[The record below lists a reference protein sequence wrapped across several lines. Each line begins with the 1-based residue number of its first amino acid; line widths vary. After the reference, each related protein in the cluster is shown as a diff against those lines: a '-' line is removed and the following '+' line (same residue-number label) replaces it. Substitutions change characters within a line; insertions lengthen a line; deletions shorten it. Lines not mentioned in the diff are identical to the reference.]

1 MNNRDGKHIFITIF
15 FKTGGRGRCC
25 GGTRLCDIV
34 FVPPQ
39 PSGSEGQTGDKHKER
54 ERLRRVL
61 KQMGRIKCPS
71 EVCTPSFFLCPFLL
85 SFLSFFTT
93 LAFLC
98 PSFPFVQ
105 LFCLSYHIFPMSS
118 SASFNF
124 VSPFS
129 SGSSFCVCLLLP
141 LSLLFPLC
149 LVLDMLPKTTS
160 TLCFPLLTL
169 ECKRQREEEKELQKI
184 DSLLWHVLT
193 EKLAVSSCF
202 LCLFNSN
209 RKILTNCSNF
219 LPLNLHFVPLTQFPA

>member
-1 MNNRDGKHIFITIF
+1 MR
-15 FKTGGRGRCC
+15 RCVC
-25 GGTRLCDIV
+25 S
-34 FVPPQ
+34 PQ

-71 EVCTPSFFLCPFLL
+71 EVCAPSFFLSPFLF

-93 LAFLC
+93 LAFSC
-98 PSFPFVQ
+98 PSFPF
-105 LFCLSYHIFPMSS
+105 LRLLCLSRHIFLSPHLPVSILFRPFPQALLFV
-118 SASFNF
+118 SASF
-124 VSPFS
+124 
-129 SGSSFCVCLLLP
+129 LP

-184 DSLLWHVLT
+184 DSRL
-193 EKLAVSSCF
+193 
-202 LCLFNSN
+202 
-209 RKILTNCSNF
+209 
-219 LPLNLHFVPLTQFPA
+219 